1 MDDAAEEEKA
11 EEDMTPQ
18 ELEQKRKREK
28 EEAIKGMVTLHAAIR
43 TVRINPEPMVYWGKD
58 ERLQQLF
65 AGRSQIVSQ
74 GAGEA
79 ASTRQTF
86 VCTAHEA
93 VVAEPEF
100 FANVVDGDG
109 VRGVHACA
117 LNGYLETLKVLVE
130 EGGADPFA
138 QTRLGGV
145 DTLMIARR
153 RGHRQVSR
161 YLQSLTDDG
170 GARLEEIRVMI
181 EERQRLRD
189 VQDSLDNLSRAPD
202 SPEKPDI
209 DFEARRKHRAQ
220 MAKEKALK
228 ATAQPKKESKS
239 VDAIPRLFW
248 RAEYCQIDKNGPAS
262 KHHGFYPRKPFNNMN

>member
-1 MDDAAEEEKA
+1 MDEAAEEKA

-65 AGRSQIVSQ
+65 SGRSQIVSD
-74 GAGEA
+74 GA
-79 ASTRQTF
+79 SSRQSF

-93 VVAEPEF
+93 VVADPEF
-100 FANVVDGDG
+100 FASVVDGDG

-153 RGHRQVSR
+153 RGHRLVSK
-161 YLQSLTDDG
+161 YLQALTDDG
-170 GARLEEIRVMI
+170 GARLEEIRVMV
-181 EERQRLRD
+181 EERKRLRH

-202 SPEKPDI
+202 SPEKPEY
-209 DFEARRKHRAQ
+209 DFEARRKHRAM

-248 RAEYCQIDKNGPAS
+248 RAEYCQVDKNGPAS